1 MGRHSRKAKHK
12 NSVYS
17 VAFSPPD
24 GNHVASGSQDATFCI
39 WDIESKELV
48 VGPLAG
54 HEEGVLA
61 VAYSQDGTRLVSGS
75 KDKTVRIWNSEKRST
90 FNTQRSF

>member
-48 VGPLAG
+48 VGPLEG
-54 HEEGVLA
+54 HEEGVPA
-61 VAYSQDGTRLVSGS
+61 VAYSQDGKRP